1 MAPGPKG
8 TLVHPGRPKPPLWQ
22 HERGLRVGW
31 RNFSRRIR
39 NHGFPQPMAAAEPSS
54 PARHEFGVQR
64 VSQSEKMSSH
74 HAEKR
79 SCRVTRSSHTRL
91 RAFAG
96 PAIGFEMILLSHD
109 PQAVVLA
116 EEAAPDAV
124 RVFTTAIPDAVEVE
138 LQVHDVVCAVV
149 VDMDLDRVTR
159 LTLLERIKSRW
170 GRLPVLAMLRSSSQG
185 ALGAAHEIA
194 HEHLFRQAA
203 PVAQVEQMRRFL
215 RDALDARLE
224 MAASMLQH
232 ARESDYE
239 GVVLDTFV
247 ALSILQVRRE
257 ELGAFFEITDSGTE
271 WRVRALKE
279 ASGFDRFP
287 HLIQQLSLVP
297 RGASSRDLMN
307 SIEERAALLFHG
319 KDRPDTKPEE
329 G

>member
-1 MAPGPKG
+1 M
-8 TLVHPGRPKPPLWQ
+8 
-22 HERGLRVGW
+22 
-31 RNFSRRIR
+31 
-39 NHGFPQPMAAAEPSS
+39 
-54 PARHEFGVQR
+54 
-64 VSQSEKMSSH
+64 
-74 HAEKR
+74 
-79 SCRVTRSSHTRL
+79 
-91 RAFAG
+91 
-96 PAIGFEMILLSHD
+96 
-109 PQAVVLA
+109 
-116 EEAAPDAV
+116 
-124 RVFTTAIPDAVEVE
+124 
-138 LQVHDVVCAVV
+138 HDVVCAVV